1 MQRRRQGEHTVHIRH
16 GLRRARIRKRRW
28 CQQTRGAPSHAAGR
42 GPHTPRT
49 DRHACTFTTTSHST
63 LLPHEAPQ
71 DAKRDVQYKQDYIKA
86 APHTPLTPGFQVSH
100 HRWRSR
106 SWRHTQES
114 APPHCDDN
122 KQQKSAA
129 AGDSAERKG
138 ATTQIKRLRQL
149 GPRQRCWTNTWGS
162 ARTKREPR
170 PTTRVPTRC
179 PRPWVR
185 PTKWRNTPHLARGKP
200 TEHVQRHKG
209 LAVPV
214 SCHRRHTRG
223 SE

>member
-1 MQRRRQGEHTVHIRH
+1 MHIRH

-86 APHTPLTPGFQVSH
+86 APHAPLAPGFQVSH

>member
-86 APHTPLTPGFQVSH
+86 APHAPLAPGFQVSH

-138 ATTQIKRLRQL
+138 ATTQIKRLRQR
-149 GPRQRCWTNTWGS
+149 PRQRCWTNTWGS
-162 ARTKREPR
+162 ARTKRAP
-170 PTTRVPTRC
+170 
-179 PRPWVR
+179 
-185 PTKWRNTPHLARGKP
+185 AD
-200 TEHVQRHKG
+200 
-209 LAVPV
+209 
-214 SCHRRHTRG
+214 HTRANPLSTALG
-223 SE
+223 EANQVAQHPSLSQGEAHGTRPAPQGAGRASELPPAPHTWQ

>member
-63 LLPHEAPQ
+63 LLPREAPQ
-71 DAKRDVQYKQDYIKA
+71 SAKRGVQYKQDYIKA

-114 APPHCDDN
+114 APHCDDN

-138 ATTQIKRLRQL
+138 ATTQIKRLRQR
-149 GPRQRCWTNTWGS
+149 PRQRCWTNTWGS